1 MLIKMRL
8 PKFYIYHK
16 LKQTQ
21 IHYVLI
27 FFNKTFRL
35 MSSRKITLSNV
46 TYFLADN
53 LSRLKNIMFRA
64 VNVNRNID
72 KKWVNIKTNESLHI
86 ASFVVSG
93 SIKKIFSIHYNM
105 SVFTFSQYYFSR
117 FCPVEKCRVA
127 THWLYH
133 DSLILIL

>member
-35 MSSRKITLSNV
+35 MSSLKLALSNV

-53 LSRLKNIMFRA
+53 LSSLENIMFRA
-64 VNVNRNID
+64 VNVNGNIG
-72 KKWVNIKTNESLHI
+72 KKWVNIKTNELLYI

-93 SIKKIFSIHYNM
+93 SIKKLFWIHYNM

-127 THWLYH
+127 THWLYP